1 MRKLQYE
8 LNENKSKLSELRVV
22 SSQRQETNR
31 QLREEIVK
39 LQQALKKAI
48 VTAEESSS
56 KRQKFEDGY
65 RVKVIELRN
74 VEEKLRLATLQ
85 NASANSALSST
96 KKILTDLQ
104 KETDAVRTEM
114 LHWREEAMKS
124 KDDARREE
132 QKVKDV
138 NNKLMLELDEIRAN
152 FHHFLNL
159 SKSVGKG
166 NDNLLGLTDNTTIR

>member
-1 MRKLQYE
+1 MESEDGNKLWLELKAERDLLLKESTSLREKHPHLEQKVRKLQYE

-85 NASANSALSST
+85 NASANSALPPR
-96 KKILTDLQ
+96 K
-104 KETDAVRTEM
+104 R
-114 LHWREEAMKS
+114 
-124 KDDARREE
+124 
-132 QKVKDV
+132 
-138 NNKLMLELDEIRAN
+138 
-152 FHHFLNL
+152 F
-159 SKSVGKG
+159 
-166 NDNLLGLTDNTTIR
+166 